1 MSQVDINTFHN
12 QMQGS
17 KKRPRIQMA
26 CDHCRKK
33 KVKCNGSIPCQ
44 NCSNVEDCIY
54 SAHKERKRRTKNSPA
69 SDSERSKTKTI
80 EVLSN
85 RLNSLESLLSN
96 LVSRLDGLKLSSATD
111 ASQKDIKAVASH
123 SSNSSSDSESTLNP
137 TPPSSTEGKQADGR
151 VAIRNKAGDGETEK
165 LSKFSSLRIK
175 KKPTS
180 KDIQVRKCQSYFCV
194 ISEKTKAWIKSR
206 LRPQDLQLVFSI
218 EKLPLLLNSSPLSLA
233 KAWSNVP
240 SNSKHEILPRNG
252 AKNQKPTPTIA
263 AAASAEPGTCDFPLD
278 SNLVYGLLNTYYK
291 TIPNANLVVDLGMVV
306 ALFDRYY
313 SGQNQS
319 STDDQSGVRQDKSLF
334 KYSELL
340 IMNIALALAIENKSD
355 VWNKFTELY
364 TLEDLNTLQ
373 EECFNNGVYF
383 YERINIVCEGLITIQ
398 AIVLLYT
405 FADVHYSTDFYI
417 NNMLTSVAIRF
428 AQELGLNR
436 VETYEDM
443 SEEEADIGR
452 KLWWYCHC
460 LDMDSCYKT
469 GKPPLI
475 NLQDVSTLT
484 DMDVESPIGSI
495 ENHEE
500 LVEVCFD
507 QGVYVYSCHYTLLF
521 NKVRNKSYYEL
532 FAASSQ
538 RKLSLLYDVLHKSI
552 EMMNLDMMELANSMH
567 PCMRPSLLNRPCTSN
582 ESSPDFDKLYL
593 SNKEYMDETNAMF
606 KIQFFC
612 HLMIINRVPLLV
624 NFSDKIKSLSAG
636 RKALDCARTVLLIT
650 LSVDPTKVSRI
661 NYELMEVISFIA
673 FLTLLATHLQNL
685 DDDKIPQ
692 DFDLLARFSM
702 NVFSRGTELFNAESW
717 AKLRVLDCKRVFMIL
732 LIRISLKILAGAYE
746 AEKNFDLVGNN
757 SEVSKHLNFYEEI
770 YPEAFGDTVSRMD
783 SDSNALVPNNHDT
796 HTSISSSIGLSSAGW
811 SSTSILTPVN
821 NLKSDKLKK
830 DIFGNHF
837 SPSSTLTYNN
847 PISPY
852 SQNLLDGV
860 HGDFNS
866 EILNGAPEEDQ
877 LQFANQHF
885 SNVANEFQ
893 FDDLINDD
901 AISNLLFSQAYNFPN
916 LLFDGVNL

>member
-33 KVKCNGSIPCQ
+33 KVKCNGSLPCQ
-44 NCSNVEDCIY
+44 NCSNVDECIY
-54 SAHKERKRRTKNSPA
+54 SAHKERKRRSKNSPA
-69 SDSERSKTKTI
+69 SESETSKTKTI

-96 LVSRLDGLKLSSATD
+96 LVSRLDGSKPSSATD
-111 ASQKDIKAVASH
+111 TSQKNLKPVTSH

-137 TPPSSTEGKQADGR
+137 TPPSSTEEKHHDDR

-175 KKPTS
+175 KRPTS
-180 KDIQVRKCQSYFCV
+180 RHIQVRKCQSYFCI

-206 LRPQDLQLVFSI
+206 LRPQDLKLVFSI
-218 EKLPLLLNSSPLSLA
+218 EKLPMLLNSSPSSSA

-252 AKNQKPTPTIA
+252 TKSQKQSPAIA
-263 AAASAEPGTCDFPLD
+263 AAASAEPGTCDFPSD
-278 SNLVYGLLNTYYK
+278 SNLVYGFLNTYYK
-291 TIPNANLVVDLGMVV
+291 TIPNANLVVDHGIII

-313 SGQNQS
+313 SGQNQFS
-319 STDDQSGVRQDKSLF
+319 AGDQAGVKQDKALF

-373 EECFNNGVYF
+373 EECFNNAVYF
-383 YERINIVCEGLITIQ
+383 YERVNIVCEGLITIQ

-436 VETYEDM
+436 VESYDEM

-475 NLQDVSTLT
+475 NLQDVSSLT

-495 ENHEE
+495 DNHEE

-507 QGVYVYSCHYTLLF
+507 QGAHVYSCHYTLLL
-521 NKVRNKSYYEL
+521 NRVRNKSYYEL
-532 FAASSQ
+532 FSASSQ
-538 RKLSLLYDVLHKSI
+538 RKLSTSFDVLVKSI
-552 EMMNLDMMELANSMH
+552 EMMNSDMMELANKMH
-567 PCMRPSLLNRPCTSN
+567 PRMRPTFLNKPCHTN
-582 ESSPDFDKLYL
+582 ELSPDFDKLYL
-593 SNKEYMDETNAMF
+593 SNKEFMDETNAMF

-624 NFSDKIKSLSAG
+624 NFSDKIKISSAG
-636 RKALDCARTVLLIT
+636 RKSLECARTILLIV
-650 LSVDPTKVSRI
+650 LAVDSKKVSKI

-673 FLTLLATHLQNL
+673 FLTLLTTHLQNL
-685 DDDKIPQ
+685 ADDQIPE
-692 DFDLLARFSM
+692 DFDLLAKFSM
-702 NVFSRGTELFNAESW
+702 NVFSKGTESFNGESW
-717 AKLRVLDCKRVFMIL
+717 AKLRALDCKRVFMIL
-732 LIRISLKILAGAYE
+732 VIRISLKILAGAYD
-746 AEKNFDLVGNN
+746 AENNVDLIEGNA
-757 SEVSKHLNFYEEI
+757 EVSRHLTLCEEI
-770 YPEAFGDTVSRMD
+770 YPEAFGDTISRMD
-783 SDSNALVPNNHDT
+783 SDSNTLIPNHHNS
-796 HTSISSSIGLSSAGW
+796 HTSMSSSTGSSSAGW
-811 SSTSILTPVN
+811 SSTNISTPVN
-821 NLKSDKLKK
+821 NLKK

-837 SPSSTLTYNN
+837 SPSSTLTHNN

-860 HGDFNS
+860 SADFNS
-866 EILNGAPEEDQ
+866 EILNGASEVDQ
-877 LQFANQHF
+877 SQFANQHF
-885 SNVANEFQ
+885 SNVATEFQ
-893 FDDLINDD
+893 IEDLINDD

-916 LLFDGVNL
+916 SLFDGVNS